1 MTRLPRIVTLLGSA
15 LLLAACGQ
23 LIGLG
28 DYESVDGE
36 GGQAGENAGGRAGKG
51 GSSGAGGS
59 AGTAGTEDRGGSG
72 GSTGGSAGKGGA
84 AGTPSTGGTGGST
97 GGTGANEAGAAG
109 DNAGSGGDS
118 GEGGAP
124 GCRELASI
132 DYDET
137 KLDATDP
144 EFLIAEYTFAF
155 LPNLGS
161 SLGDQISMQFYE
173 SPDESLDGAATGTF
187 ALGTDIDANFETCA
201 RCLRLYQDES
211 STALGKAFFASSG
224 TLIVEPSSLQMTGA
238 PHFSL
243 RDVTLVE
250 VTIDANNVSTPV
262 PDGECVHFD
271 ALDLNREPPPLE
283 WTCSAEYYWD
293 SQCDCGCGTLDPAC
307 LTSYVSACE
316 YCGITNSCSTDTD
329 SCTDIKIDEN
339 WTCVEPQPW
348 TCLAS
353 DYGDGFCDC
362 GCGVADVDCADGSFE
377 ECVACHCDDPGDI
390 TCVGATVDPAD
401 TTLCLP

>member
-36 GGQAGENAGGRAGKG
+36 GGEAGEKTGGRGGNGGSGGNAGTATAGTGGQGGTGGSAGGTAGKG
-51 GSSGAGGS
+51 GTAGDV
-59 AGTAGTEDRGGSG
+59 GTAGSG
-72 GSTGGSAGKGGA
+72 GSTGGTGTNEGGA
-84 AGTPSTGGTGGST
+84 GGDS
-97 GGTGANEAGAAG
+97 
-109 DNAGSGGDS
+109 AGSGGEA
-118 GEGGAP
+118 GEAGAP
-124 GCRELASI
+124 GCREVTSI
-132 DYDET
+132 DYEKMT
-137 KLDATDP
+137 LDTEDP
-144 EFLIAEYTFAF
+144 EFLIAEYLFAF

-161 SLGDQISMQFYE
+161 TLGDQISMQFYE

-201 RCLRLYQDES
+201 RCLRLYQDAGS
-211 STALGKAFFASSG
+211 AALGKIFFATSG
-224 TLIVEPSSLQMTGA
+224 TLTVEPSSLQMAGS
-238 PHFSL
+238 PYFSL

-250 VTIDANNVSTPV
+250 VTIDDDDVSTPV
-262 PDGECVHFD
+262 PNGECVHFD
-271 ALDLNREPPPLE
+271 ALDLNREPPPSE
-283 WTCSAEYYWD
+283 WTCSPDYYWD
-293 SQCDCGCGTLDPAC
+293 GQCDCGCGTLDPAC
-307 LTSYVSACE
+307 ATSYVSACE
-316 YCGITNSCSTDTD
+316 YCGNTNSCSTDGD
-329 SCTDIKIDEN
+329 YCSDIKIDEN
-339 WTCVEPQPW
+339 WTCVSPQPW

-362 GCGVADVDCADGSFE
+362 GCGVADVDCVDSSFE
-377 ECVACHCDDPGDI
+377 ECIACHCDDPAVI